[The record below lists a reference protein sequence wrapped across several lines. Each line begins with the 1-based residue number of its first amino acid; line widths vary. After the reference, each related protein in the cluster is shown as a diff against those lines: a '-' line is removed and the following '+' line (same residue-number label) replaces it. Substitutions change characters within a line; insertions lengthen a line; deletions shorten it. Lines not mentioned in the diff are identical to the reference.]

1 MMIGDED
8 EDEDE
13 RGLTPGHGGAEE
25 EEKEEDATSPHG
37 DDAIIA
43 HIDKILEDD
52 DVVSGLYRLEA
63 TTTP

>member
-1 MMIGDED
+1 MTIGDED

-13 RGLTPGHGGAEE
+13 RGLTPGHGGAEKE
-25 EEKEEDATSPHG
+25 GKEEDATSPHG